1 MRSRNHP
8 GLLLNNNY
16 RHQYYYSIQNH
27 FGIVK
32 LLLEFNIAP
41 CKNQLCC
48 YNEIPVEHQTHP
60 QSKSGWVLNVNKIK
74 VIGEVLR
81 MAKEIKKEKSLE
93 FENPLAHLLQIG
105 SDKGYVTL
113 DDISDIYPKAE
124 NNVDQLEE
132 AFSALLTA
140 DIPYVESE
148 DEAVELFE
156 DEDEDIL
163 ENHDKDLFDEDDPLE
178 NISTN
183 DTVGLYI
190 KQAGKVPLLTRVE
203 EQNLTSLIDE
213 GRNAQTRL
221 AEEEL
226 TLEQRENLSTIVDDG
241 WEAFEHLIQANS
253 RLVISIAKK
262 YVGRGVSFLDLIQ
275 EGNIG
280 MMRAALKFERD
291 RGYKFSTYAT
301 WWIRQAITRAIA
313 DQGRTIRVP
322 VHMGDKINKMIR
334 MQHQLKQDLNR
345 DPNQAELAEALNV
358 TPDDVQD
365 MMKHARRPLSLEMP
379 TGKEDDAQL
388 GDFIADTD
396 VTPPDEEATG
406 ILLREHLQEAL
417 AELPPRETKI
427 LEMRYGLVDG
437 RTLTL
442 NEVGKKMGV
451 TRERIRQ
458 IEAQALRRLRN
469 PRIQE
474 KLQAYLD

>member
-1 MRSRNHP
+1 VIMS
-8 GLLLNNNY
+8 
-16 RHQYYYSIQNH
+16 
-27 FGIVK
+27 VK
-32 LLLEFNIAP
+32 L
-41 CKNQLCC
+41 
-48 YNEIPVEHQTHP
+48 
-60 QSKSGWVLNVNKIK
+60 
-74 VIGEVLR
+74 
-81 MAKEIKKEKSLE
+81 KKEQVIEHES
-93 FENPLAHLLQIG
+93 PLAFLLQIG
-105 SDKGYVTL
+105 KDKGYVTL
-113 DDISDIYPKAE
+113 DDISEIYPKAE
-124 NNVDQLEE
+124 NNVEQLEE

-148 DEAVELFE
+148 EEVEELLEEEA
-156 DEDEDIL
+156 D
-163 ENHDKDLFDEDDPLE
+163 DKLDDHTINIFDDGDPLE

-190 KQAGKVPLLTRVE
+190 KQAGKVPLLTRDE
-203 EQNLTSLIDE
+203 EQNLTSLIDA
-213 GRNAQTRL
+213 GRKAQKQL

-226 TLEQRENLSTIVDDG
+226 TLEQRKEQSEIVDDG
-241 WEAFEHLIQANS
+241 WEAFDHLIQANS

-345 DPNQAELAEALNV
+345 DPNHDELAEALNV
-358 TPDDVQD
+358 TPDDIQD

-396 VTPPDEEATG
+396 VIPPDEEATG

-417 AELPPRETKI
+417 AELPPRETRI
-427 LEMRYGLVDG
+427 LEMRYGLIDG

>member
-1 MRSRNHP
+1 M
-8 GLLLNNNY
+8 
-16 RHQYYYSIQNH
+16 
-27 FGIVK
+27 
-32 LLLEFNIAP
+32 
-41 CKNQLCC
+41 
-48 YNEIPVEHQTHP
+48 
-60 QSKSGWVLNVNKIK
+60 
-74 VIGEVLR
+74 
-81 MAKEIKKEKSLE
+81 
-93 FENPLAHLLQIG
+93 
-105 SDKGYVTL
+105 
-113 DDISDIYPKAE
+113 
-124 NNVDQLEE
+124 DQLEE

-148 DEAVELFE
+148 DEAEELFE
-156 DEDEDIL
+156 EEDEDDL
-163 ENHDKDLFDEDDPLE
+163 DCGVASLFDEDDPLE
-178 NISTN
+178 NISTS

-190 KQAGKVPLLTRVE
+190 KQAGKVPLLTREE
-203 EQNLTSLIDE
+203 EQNLTEVIDE
-213 GRNAQTRL
+213 GRKAQKRL

-226 TLEQRENLSTIVDDG
+226 TLEMREALSETVDEG
-241 WEAFEHLIQANS
+241 WESFEHLIQANS

-345 DPNQAELAEALNV
+345 DPNQEELAEALNV

-388 GDFIADTD
+388 GDFIADAD
-396 VTPPDEEATG
+396 VIPPDEEATG

-417 AELPPRETKI
+417 AELPPRETRI

-469 PRIQE
+469 PRTQE

>member
-1 MRSRNHP
+1 MGFKCH
-8 GLLLNNNY
+8 
-16 RHQYYYSIQNH
+16 
-27 FGIVK
+27 
-32 LLLEFNIAP
+32 
-41 CKNQLCC
+41 
-48 YNEIPVEHQTHP
+48 
-60 QSKSGWVLNVNKIK
+60 KIK
-74 VIGEVLR
+74 VMGEVLS
-81 MAKEIKKEKSLE
+81 MTKEIKKENSLE
-93 FENPLAHLLQIG
+93 YENPLAHLLQIG

-148 DEAVELFE
+148 DEAEELFVE
-156 DEDEDIL
+156 EDEDIL
-163 ENHDKDLFDEDDPLE
+163 ENHDNDLFDEDDPLE

-190 KQAGKVPLLTRVE
+190 KQVGKVPLLTRDE
-203 EQNLTSLIDE
+203 EQKLTSLIDD
-213 GRNAQTRL
+213 GRKAQIRL

-226 TLEQRENLSTIVDDG
+226 TLEQRENLSTIVDEG

-345 DPNQAELAEALNV
+345 DPNQIELAEALNV

-388 GDFIADTD
+388 GDFIADKD

-427 LEMRYGLVDG
+427 LEMRYGLIDG

>member
-1 MRSRNHP
+1 M
-8 GLLLNNNY
+8 GNNNSEQATSEY
-16 RHQYYYSIQNH
+16 
-27 FGIVK
+27 
-32 LLLEFNIAP
+32 
-41 CKNQLCC
+41 
-48 YNEIPVEHQTHP
+48 
-60 QSKSGWVLNVNKIK
+60 
-74 VIGEVLR
+74 
-81 MAKEIKKEKSLE
+81 
-93 FENPLAHLLQIG
+93 ENPLAHLLQIG
-105 SDKGYVTL
+105 SNKGYVTL
-113 DDISDIYPKAE
+113 DDISEIYPKAE

-148 DEAVELFE
+148 EEAEELFDDT
-156 DEDEDIL
+156 DEDDLDIVPD
-163 ENHDKDLFDEDDPLE
+163 NFFDDDDPLE
-178 NISTN
+178 NISVS

-190 KQAGKVPLLTRVE
+190 KQAGKVPLLTREE
-203 EQNLTSLIDE
+203 EQNLTKLIDN
-213 GRNAQTRL
+213 GRKAQKKL
-221 AEEEL
+221 AEEEI
-226 TLEQRENLSTIVDDG
+226 TLEQREKLSKTVDEG
-241 WEAFEHLIQANS
+241 WGAFEHLIQANS

-334 MQHQLKQDLNR
+334 MQHQLKQELNR
-345 DPNQAELAEALNV
+345 DPNPDELAEALNV
-358 TPDDVQD
+358 TPDDIQD

-396 VTPPDEEATG
+396 VIPPDEEATG

-417 AELPPRETKI
+417 SELPPRETRI
-427 LEMRYGLVDG
+427 LEMRYGLIDG

-474 KLQAYLD
+474 KLHAYLD

>member
-1 MRSRNHP
+1 MGFNSQLWKKLTGMSKDIAQEKNP
-8 GLLLNNNY
+8 
-16 RHQYYYSIQNH
+16 QYDS
-27 FGIVK
+27 
-32 LLLEFNIAP
+32 
-41 CKNQLCC
+41 
-48 YNEIPVEHQTHP
+48 
-60 QSKSGWVLNVNKIK
+60 
-74 VIGEVLR
+74 
-81 MAKEIKKEKSLE
+81 
-93 FENPLAHLLQIG
+93 PLAHLLQIG
-105 SDKGYVTL
+105 QDKGYVTL
-113 DDISDIYPKAE
+113 DDISKVFPKAE
-124 NNVDQLEE
+124 KNVEELEE
-132 AFSALLTA
+132 AFAALLSA

-148 DEAVELFE
+148 EEAEELFE
-156 DEDEDIL
+156 EEEQDLVAEDEKFL
-163 ENHDKDLFDEDDPLE
+163 GEEDPLE
-178 NISTN
+178 NISTS

-190 KQAGKVPLLTRVE
+190 KQAGKVPLLTREE
-203 EQNLTSLIDE
+203 EQDLTKKIE
-213 GRNAQTRL
+213 QGRKAQKRL
-221 AEEEL
+221 AEDKL
-226 TLEQRENLSTIVDDG
+226 TLEEREQVNELIDIG
-241 WEAFEHLIQANS
+241 WEAFEHLIKANS

-280 MMRAALKFERD
+280 MMRAALKFERE

-345 DPNQAELAEALNV
+345 DPTQEEVAEALNV
-358 TPDDVQD
+358 SPEDVQD

-379 TGKEDDAQL
+379 TGKEDDALL
-388 GDFIADTD
+388 GDFIPDNES
-396 VTPPDEEATG
+396 TPPDEEATS

-469 PRIQE
+469 PRIQD
-474 KLQAYLD
+474 KLASYLD

>member
-1 MRSRNHP
+1 MSN
-8 GLLLNNNY
+8 L
-16 RHQYYYSIQNH
+16 
-27 FGIVK
+27 
-32 LLLEFNIAP
+32 A
-41 CKNQLCC
+41 
-48 YNEIPVEHQTHP
+48 EICDRFMNREM
-60 QSKSGWVLNVNKIK
+60 IK
-74 VIGEVLR
+74 EPTI
-81 MAKEIKKEKSLE
+81 EI
-93 FENPLAHLLQIG
+93 ENPLAHLLQIG

-113 DDISDIYPKAE
+113 DDISEVYPKAE
-124 NNVDQLEE
+124 NNVEQLEE

-140 DIPYVESE
+140 DIPYVENE
-148 DEAVELFE
+148 DEAEELFASE
-156 DEDEDIL
+156 DDDDL
-163 ENHDKDLFDEDDPLE
+163 DDHSSVLFDEDDPLE
-178 NISTN
+178 NISTS

-190 KQAGKVPLLTRVE
+190 KQAGKVPLLTREE
-203 EQNLTSLIDE
+203 EQNLTQLIDN
-213 GRNAQTRL
+213 GRKAQKKL
-221 AEEEL
+221 AEDEL
-226 TLEQRENLSTIVDDG
+226 TLDERETLSRTVDEG

-280 MMRAALKFERD
+280 MMRAALKFERA

-345 DPNQAELAEALNV
+345 DPNQDELAEALDV

-396 VTPPDEEATG
+396 VMPPDEEATG

-417 AELPPRETKI
+417 AELPPRETRI
-427 LEMRYGLVDG
+427 LEMRYGLIDG

>member
-1 MRSRNHP
+1 MD
-8 GLLLNNNY
+8 
-16 RHQYYYSIQNH
+16 Q
-27 FGIVK
+27 K
-32 LLLEFNIAP
+32 
-41 CKNQLCC
+41 
-48 YNEIPVEHQTHP
+48 QTKENTP
-60 QSKSGWVLNVNKIK
+60 QDVS
-74 VIGEVLR
+74 
-81 MAKEIKKEKSLE
+81 
-93 FENPLAHLLQIG
+93 PLAHLLQIG
-105 SDKGYVTL
+105 QDKGYVTL
-113 DDISDIYPKAE
+113 DDISEVFPKAE
-124 NNVDQLEE
+124 KNVNQLEE
-132 AFSALLTA
+132 AFAALLSA
-140 DIPYVESE
+140 DIPYVENE
-148 DEAVELFE
+148 EEAEELFE
-156 DEDEDIL
+156 DDGEEAEASNGGYQDDE
-163 ENHDKDLFDEDDPLE
+163 DPLE
-178 NISTN
+178 NISTS

-190 KQAGKVPLLTRVE
+190 KQAGKVPLLTREE
-203 EQNLTSLIDE
+203 EQDLTQKIE
-213 GRNAQTRL
+213 AGREAQKKL
-221 AEEEL
+221 AEEKL
-226 TLEQRENLSTIVDDG
+226 TLEEREEVNRTIDIG
-241 WEAFEHLIQANS
+241 WAAYEHLIKANS

-280 MMRAALKFERD
+280 MMRAALKFERE

-345 DPNQAELAEALNV
+345 DPTQEELAEALNV
-358 TPDDVQD
+358 SPEDVQD

-379 TGKEDDAQL
+379 TGKEDDALL
-388 GDFIADTD
+388 GDFIPDHEI
-396 VTPPDEEATG
+396 TPPDEEATS

-417 AELPPRETKI
+417 EELPPRETKI

-469 PRIQE
+469 PRIQD
-474 KLQAYLD
+474 KLASYLD

>member
-1 MRSRNHP
+1 
-8 GLLLNNNY
+8 
-16 RHQYYYSIQNH
+16 
-27 FGIVK
+27 
-32 LLLEFNIAP
+32 
-41 CKNQLCC
+41 
-48 YNEIPVEHQTHP
+48 
-60 QSKSGWVLNVNKIK
+60 
-74 VIGEVLR
+74 VLR
-81 MAKEIKKEKSLE
+81 MTKEIKKEEISE

-105 SDKGYVTL
+105 RDKGYVTL
-113 DDISDIYPKAE
+113 DDIADIYPKAE

-148 DEAVELFE
+148 NEGEDLFE
-156 DEDEDIL
+156 DEDEDQDQDEDEID
-163 ENHDKDLFDEDDPLE
+163 NHDRDLFDEDDPLE

-190 KQAGKVPLLTRVE
+190 KQAGKVPLLTRDE
-203 EQNLTSLIDE
+203 EQKLTSLIDV
-213 GRNAQTRL
+213 GRKAQTRL

-226 TLEQRENLSTIVDDG
+226 TLEERENLSKVVDEG

-345 DPNQAELAEALNV
+345 DPNQDELAEALNV
-358 TPDDVQD
+358 TPDDIQD

-388 GDFIADTD
+388 GDFIADTE

-406 ILLREHLQEAL
+406 ILLREDLQKAL

-427 LEMRYGLVDG
+427 LEMRYGLIDG

>member
-1 MRSRNHP
+1 MGFKCH
-8 GLLLNNNY
+8 
-16 RHQYYYSIQNH
+16 
-27 FGIVK
+27 
-32 LLLEFNIAP
+32 
-41 CKNQLCC
+41 
-48 YNEIPVEHQTHP
+48 
-60 QSKSGWVLNVNKIK
+60 KIK

-81 MAKEIKKEKSLE
+81 MTKEINKEKTLE
-93 FENPLAHLLQIG
+93 YENPLARLLQIG

-113 DDISDIYPKAE
+113 DDISEIYPKAE

-148 DEAVELFE
+148 EEAEELIEEEDEAVLE
-156 DEDEDIL
+156 D
-163 ENHDKDLFDEDDPLE
+163 HDRDLFDEDDPLE

-190 KQAGKVPLLTRVE
+190 KQAGKVPLLTRDQ
-203 EQNLTSLIDE
+203 EQNLTSLIDN
-213 GRNAQTRL
+213 GRKAQIRL

-226 TLEQRENLSTIVDDG
+226 TLEQRENLSEIVDEG

-345 DPNQAELAEALNV
+345 EPNQDELAEALNV

>member
-1 MRSRNHP
+1 M
-8 GLLLNNNY
+8 
-16 RHQYYYSIQNH
+16 
-27 FGIVK
+27 
-32 LLLEFNIAP
+32 
-41 CKNQLCC
+41 
-48 YNEIPVEHQTHP
+48 
-60 QSKSGWVLNVNKIK
+60 SKQKTI
-74 VIGEVLR
+74 E
-81 MAKEIKKEKSLE
+81 ATQ
-93 FENPLAHLLQIG
+93 ENGSPLSHLLQLG
-105 SDKGYVTL
+105 REKGYVTL
-113 DDISDIYPKAE
+113 DDISEVYPKAE
-124 NNVDQLEE
+124 KKVDQLEE
-132 AFSALLTA
+132 AFAALLSA
-140 DIPYVESE
+140 DIRYVENE
-148 DEAVELFE
+148 EEAEEMFE
-156 DEDEDIL
+156 GE
-163 ENHDKDLFDEDDPLE
+163 DKDDEYLEDKDALEEEDPLA
-178 NISTN
+178 NISTK

-190 KQAGKVPLLTRVE
+190 KQAGKVPLLTREE
-203 EQNLTSLIDE
+203 EQELTKKINA
-213 GRNAQTRL
+213 GRRAQKRM

-226 TLEQRENLSTIVDDG
+226 TLEERQELSKIVDKG
-241 WEAFEHLIQANS
+241 REAFEHLIKANS

-280 MMRAALKFERD
+280 MMRAALKFERE

-345 DPNQAELAEALNV
+345 DPTQEEMAEALNV
-358 TPDDVQD
+358 SPEDIRD

-379 TGKEDDAQL
+379 TGKEDDAFL
-388 GDFIADTD
+388 GDFIPDKD
-396 VTPPDEEATG
+396 ITPPDEEATS

-417 AELPPRETKI
+417 SELPPRETRI

-469 PRIQE
+469 PRIQD
-474 KLQAYLD
+474 KLESYLD

>member
-1 MRSRNHP
+1 MGFKCH
-8 GLLLNNNY
+8 
-16 RHQYYYSIQNH
+16 
-27 FGIVK
+27 K
-32 LLLEFNIAP
+32 
-41 CKNQLCC
+41 
-48 YNEIPVEHQTHP
+48 T
-60 QSKSGWVLNVNKIK
+60 K

-81 MAKEIKKEKSLE
+81 MTKEIKKEKTLE

-148 DEAVELFE
+148 EEAEELFE
-156 DEDEDIL
+156 DEGEIIL
-163 ENHDKDLFDEDDPLE
+163 ENHDSDLFDEDDPLE

-190 KQAGKVPLLTRVE
+190 KQAGKVPLLTRDE

-213 GRNAQTRL
+213 GRKAQTRL

-226 TLEQRENLSTIVDDG
+226 TLEQRENLSVIVDEG
-241 WEAFEHLIQANS
+241 WGAFEHLIQANS

-345 DPNQAELAEALNV
+345 DPNQDELAEALNV

>member
-1 MRSRNHP
+1 M
-8 GLLLNNNY
+8 
-16 RHQYYYSIQNH
+16 
-27 FGIVK
+27 
-32 LLLEFNIAP
+32 
-41 CKNQLCC
+41 
-48 YNEIPVEHQTHP
+48 
-60 QSKSGWVLNVNKIK
+60 SKQKTI
-74 VIGEVLR
+74 E
-81 MAKEIKKEKSLE
+81 ATQ
-93 FENPLAHLLQIG
+93 ENGSPLSHLLQLG
-105 SDKGYVTL
+105 REKGYVTL
-113 DDISDIYPKAE
+113 DDISEVYPKAE
-124 NNVDQLEE
+124 KKVDQLEE
-132 AFSALLTA
+132 AFAALLSA
-140 DIPYVESE
+140 DIPYVENEEEAEEMFEGEDKE
-148 DEAVELFE
+148 DEY
-156 DEDEDIL
+156 L
-163 ENHDKDLFDEDDPLE
+163 EDKDALEEEDPLA
-178 NISTN
+178 NISTK

-190 KQAGKVPLLTRVE
+190 KQAGKVPLLTREE
-203 EQNLTSLIDE
+203 EQELTKKINA
-213 GRNAQTRL
+213 GRKAQKRL

-226 TLEQRENLSTIVDDG
+226 TLEERQELSKIVDKG
-241 WEAFEHLIQANS
+241 WAAFEHLIKANS

-280 MMRAALKFERD
+280 MMRAALKFERE

-345 DPNQAELAEALNV
+345 DPTQEEMAEALNV
-358 TPDDVQD
+358 SPEDIRD

-379 TGKEDDAQL
+379 TGKEDDAFL
-388 GDFIADTD
+388 GDFIPDKD
-396 VTPPDEEATG
+396 ITPPDEEATS

-417 AELPPRETKI
+417 SELPPRETRI

-469 PRIQE
+469 PRIQD
-474 KLQAYLD
+474 KLESYLD

>member
-1 MRSRNHP
+1 
-8 GLLLNNNY
+8 
-16 RHQYYYSIQNH
+16 
-27 FGIVK
+27 
-32 LLLEFNIAP
+32 
-41 CKNQLCC
+41 
-48 YNEIPVEHQTHP
+48 
-60 QSKSGWVLNVNKIK
+60 
-74 VIGEVLR
+74 VLR
-81 MAKEIKKEKSLE
+81 MTKEIKKEEISE

-105 SDKGYVTL
+105 RDKGYVTL
-113 DDISDIYPKAE
+113 DDIADIYPKAE

-148 DEAVELFE
+148 NEGEDLFE
-156 DEDEDIL
+156 DEDEDQDQDEDEI
-163 ENHDKDLFDEDDPLE
+163 ENHDRDLFDEDDPLE

-190 KQAGKVPLLTRVE
+190 KQAGKVPLLTRDE
-203 EQNLTSLIDE
+203 EQKLTSLIDV
-213 GRNAQTRL
+213 GRKAQTRL

-226 TLEQRENLSTIVDDG
+226 TLEERENLSKVVDEG

-345 DPNQAELAEALNV
+345 DPNQDELAEALNV
-358 TPDDVQD
+358 TPDDIQD

-388 GDFIADTD
+388 GDFIADTE

-406 ILLREHLQEAL
+406 ILLREDLQKAL

-427 LEMRYGLVDG
+427 LEMRYGLIDG

>member
-1 MRSRNHP
+1 M
-8 GLLLNNNY
+8 
-16 RHQYYYSIQNH
+16 
-27 FGIVK
+27 
-32 LLLEFNIAP
+32 EA
-41 CKNQLCC
+41 C
-48 YNEIPVEHQTHP
+48 
-60 QSKSGWVLNVNKIK
+60 GWVLNVLLGRKLTVAMSMTKLSIK
-74 VIGEVLR
+74 EP
-81 MAKEIKKEKSLE
+81 SLE
-93 FENPLAHLLQIG
+93 FDNPLAHLLQLG

-113 DDISDIYPKAE
+113 DDISQLYPKAE
-124 NNVDQLEE
+124 NNVEQLEE

-148 DEAVELFE
+148 EEIEELLE
-156 DEDEDIL
+156 DEEDALEEPEDEL
-163 ENHDKDLFDEDDPLE
+163 EEFDSHHDLFDDEDPLE

-190 KQAGKVPLLTRVE
+190 KQAGKVPLLTRDE
-203 EQNLTSLIDE
+203 EKTLTNLIDK
-213 GRNAQTRL
+213 GRKAQKRL
-221 AEEEL
+221 AEKELSPEERQ
-226 TLEQRENLSTIVDDG
+226 ELSEIVDQG

-291 RGYKFSTYAT
+291 RGFKFSTYAT

-334 MQHQLKQDLNR
+334 MQHQLKQELNR
-345 DPNQAELAEALNV
+345 DPTPDELAEALNV
-358 TPDDVQD
+358 TPDDVHD

-379 TGKEDDAQL
+379 TGKEDDAML
-388 GDFIADTD
+388 GDFIADTEIM
-396 VTPPDEEATG
+396 PPDEEATG

>member
-1 MRSRNHP
+1 MAE
-8 GLLLNNNY
+8 
-16 RHQYYYSIQNH
+16 QI
-27 FGIVK
+27 
-32 LLLEFNIAP
+32 LEQP
-41 CKNQLCC
+41 
-48 YNEIPVEHQTHP
+48 T
-60 QSKSGWVLNVNKIK
+60 
-74 VIGEVLR
+74 
-81 MAKEIKKEKSLE
+81 LE
-93 FENPLAHLLQIG
+93 YESPLAHLLQIG
-105 SDKGYVTL
+105 RDKGYVTL
-113 DDISDIYPKAE
+113 DDILEVFPKAE
-124 NNVDQLEE
+124 HNVDQLEE

-140 DIPYVESE
+140 DIPYVENE
-148 DEAVELFE
+148 EEAEELFE
-156 DEDEDIL
+156 EQGDEEDL
-163 ENHDKDLFDEDDPLE
+163 EDAKDAFFDEEDPLK
-178 NISTN
+178 NISTS

-190 KQAGKVPLLTRVE
+190 KQAGKVPLLTREE
-203 EQNLTSLIDE
+203 EQQLTELIE
-213 GRNAQTRL
+213 KGREAQKKL
-221 AEEEL
+221 ASEEL
-226 TLEQRENLSTIVDDG
+226 TLEERENLSRIVDEG

-280 MMRAALKFERD
+280 MMRAALKFDRD

-345 DPNQAELAEALNV
+345 EPTHEELADALNV
-358 TPDDVQD
+358 SPEDVQD

-388 GDFIADTD
+388 GDFIPDKEI
-396 VTPPDEEATG
+396 TPPDEEATG

-417 AELPPRETKI
+417 SELPPRETKI

-437 RTLTL
+437 KTLTL

>member
-1 MRSRNHP
+1 MSK
-8 GLLLNNNY
+8 
-16 RHQYYYSIQNH
+16 Q
-27 FGIVK
+27 K
-32 LLLEFNIAP
+32 T
-41 CKNQLCC
+41 
-48 YNEIPVEHQTHP
+48 VEATQ
-60 QSKSGWVLNVNKIK
+60 
-74 VIGEVLR
+74 
-81 MAKEIKKEKSLE
+81 
-93 FENPLAHLLQIG
+93 ENGSPLSHLLQLG
-105 SDKGYVTL
+105 REKGYVTL
-113 DDISDIYPKAE
+113 DDISEVYPKAE
-124 NNVDQLEE
+124 KKVDQLEE
-132 AFSALLTA
+132 AFAALLSA
-140 DIPYVESE
+140 DIPYVENEEEAEEMFEGDDKDDEYLE
-148 DEAVELFE
+148 DEKS
-156 DEDEDIL
+156 L
-163 ENHDKDLFDEDDPLE
+163 EEEDPLA
-178 NISTN
+178 NISTK

-190 KQAGKVPLLTRVE
+190 KQAGKVPLLTREE
-203 EQNLTSLIDE
+203 EQELTKKINA
-213 GRNAQTRL
+213 GRKAQKRL

-226 TLEQRENLSTIVDDG
+226 TLEERQELSKIVDRG
-241 WEAFEHLIQANS
+241 WEAFEHLIKANS

-280 MMRAALKFERD
+280 MMRAALKFERE

-345 DPNQAELAEALNV
+345 DPTQEEMAEALNV
-358 TPDDVQD
+358 SPEDIRD

-379 TGKEDDAQL
+379 TGKEDDAFL
-388 GDFIADTD
+388 GDFIPDKD
-396 VTPPDEEATG
+396 ITPPDEEATS

-417 AELPPRETKI
+417 SELPPRETRI

-474 KLQAYLD
+474 KLESYLD

>member
-1 MRSRNHP
+1 MF
-8 GLLLNNNY
+8 
-16 RHQYYYSIQNH
+16 I
-27 FGIVK
+27 IVN
-32 LLLEFNIAP
+32 LLLELNIAP
-41 CKNQLCC
+41 CKNELYC
-48 YNEIPVEHQTHP
+48 YNHNSVEQLTHP
-60 QSKSGWVLNVNKIK
+60 LRESGWVLNVLQTK

-81 MAKEIKKEKSLE
+81 MVKEIKQKENLVL
-93 FENPLAHLLQIG
+93 ENPLAHLLQIG
-105 SDKGYVTL
+105 RDKGYVTL
-113 DDISDIYPKAE
+113 DDISVIYPKAE

-148 DEAVELFE
+148 IEGAELFE
-156 DEDEDIL
+156 DEEEEDDIIVD
-163 ENHDKDLFDEDDPLE
+163 HDNDLFDEDDPLE

-190 KQAGKVPLLTRVE
+190 KQAGKVPLLTRIE

-213 GRNAQTRL
+213 GRKAQVRL

-226 TLEQRENLSTIVDDG
+226 TLEQRENLSEIVDEG

-345 DPNQAELAEALNV
+345 DPNQDELAEALNV

-442 NEVGKKMGV
+442 NEVGKRMGV

>member
-1 MRSRNHP
+1 M
-8 GLLLNNNY
+8 
-16 RHQYYYSIQNH
+16 
-27 FGIVK
+27 
-32 LLLEFNIAP
+32 LEETTF
-41 CKNQLCC
+41 
-48 YNEIPVEHQTHP
+48 E
-60 QSKSGWVLNVNKIK
+60 G
-74 VIGEVLR
+74 
-81 MAKEIKKEKSLE
+81 
-93 FENPLAHLLQIG
+93 ENPLAHLLQIG

-113 DDISDIYPKAE
+113 DDIADIYPKAE
-124 NNVDQLEE
+124 NNVEQLEE

-140 DIPYVESE
+140 DIPYVENE
-148 DEAVELFE
+148 EEAQELFAADDVGDLE
-156 DEDEDIL
+156 DPGD
-163 ENHDKDLFDEDDPLE
+163 DLFDDEDDPLE

-190 KQAGKVPLLTRVE
+190 KQAGKVPLLTREE
-203 EQNLTSLIDE
+203 EQNLTKLIDQ
-213 GRNAQTRL
+213 GRKAQKKL
-221 AEEEL
+221 AEDEL
-226 TLEQRENLSTIVDDG
+226 TLEQREELSRTVDEG

-345 DPNQAELAEALNV
+345 DPNQDELAEALNV
-358 TPDDVQD
+358 SPDDVQD

-396 VTPPDEEATG
+396 VVPPDEEATG

-417 AELPPRETKI
+417 AELPPRETRI
-427 LEMRYGLVDG
+427 LEMRYGLIDG

>member
-1 MRSRNHP
+1 M
-8 GLLLNNNY
+8 
-16 RHQYYYSIQNH
+16 
-27 FGIVK
+27 
-32 LLLEFNIAP
+32 
-41 CKNQLCC
+41 
-48 YNEIPVEHQTHP
+48 
-60 QSKSGWVLNVNKIK
+60 SKQKTI
-74 VIGEVLR
+74 E
-81 MAKEIKKEKSLE
+81 ATQ
-93 FENPLAHLLQIG
+93 ENGSPLSHLLQLG
-105 SDKGYVTL
+105 REKGYVTL
-113 DDISDIYPKAE
+113 DDISEVYPKAE
-124 NNVDQLEE
+124 KKVDQLEE
-132 AFSALLTA
+132 AFAALLSA
-140 DIPYVESE
+140 DIPYVENE
-148 DEAVELFE
+148 EEAEEMFE
-156 DEDEDIL
+156 GD
-163 ENHDKDLFDEDDPLE
+163 DKDEEYLDNKDALEEEDPLA
-178 NISTN
+178 NISTK

-190 KQAGKVPLLTRVE
+190 KQAGKVPLLTREE
-203 EQNLTSLIDE
+203 EQELTKKINA
-213 GRNAQTRL
+213 GREAQKRL

-226 TLEQRENLSTIVDDG
+226 TLEERQELSKIVDKG
-241 WEAFEHLIQANS
+241 WEAFEHLIKANS

-280 MMRAALKFERD
+280 MMRAALKFERE

-345 DPNQAELAEALNV
+345 DPTQEEMAEALNV
-358 TPDDVQD
+358 SPEDIRD

-379 TGKEDDAQL
+379 TGKEDDAFL
-388 GDFIADTD
+388 GDFIPDKD
-396 VTPPDEEATG
+396 ITPPDEEATS

-417 AELPPRETKI
+417 SELPPRETRI

-474 KLQAYLD
+474 KLESYLD

>member
-1 MRSRNHP
+1 MGFKCH
-8 GLLLNNNY
+8 
-16 RHQYYYSIQNH
+16 
-27 FGIVK
+27 K
-32 LLLEFNIAP
+32 
-41 CKNQLCC
+41 
-48 YNEIPVEHQTHP
+48 T
-60 QSKSGWVLNVNKIK
+60 K

-81 MAKEIKKEKSLE
+81 MTKEIKKEKTLE

-113 DDISDIYPKAE
+113 DDISAIYPKAE

-148 DEAVELFE
+148 DEAEELFE
-156 DEDEDIL
+156 DEGEIIL
-163 ENHDKDLFDEDDPLE
+163 ENHDSDLFDNDDPLE

-190 KQAGKVPLLTRVE
+190 KQAGKVPLLTRDE

-213 GRNAQTRL
+213 GRKAQTRL

-226 TLEQRENLSTIVDDG
+226 TLEQRENLSVIVDEG
-241 WEAFEHLIQANS
+241 WGAFEHLIQANS

-280 MMRAALKFERD
+280 LIRAVEKFEYQ
-291 RGYKFSTYAT
+291 RGFKFSTYAT

-345 DPNQAELAEALNV
+345 DPNPDELAEALNV

>member
-1 MRSRNHP
+1 M
-8 GLLLNNNY
+8 
-16 RHQYYYSIQNH
+16 
-27 FGIVK
+27 
-32 LLLEFNIAP
+32 
-41 CKNQLCC
+41 
-48 YNEIPVEHQTHP
+48 
-60 QSKSGWVLNVNKIK
+60 SKQKTI
-74 VIGEVLR
+74 E
-81 MAKEIKKEKSLE
+81 ATQ
-93 FENPLAHLLQIG
+93 ENGSPLSHLLQLG
-105 SDKGYVTL
+105 REKGYVTL
-113 DDISDIYPKAE
+113 DDISEVYPKAE
-124 NNVDQLEE
+124 KKVDQLEE
-132 AFSALLTA
+132 AFAALLSA
-140 DIPYVESE
+140 DIPYVENE
-148 DEAVELFE
+148 EEAEEMFE
-156 DEDEDIL
+156 GE
-163 ENHDKDLFDEDDPLE
+163 DKDDEYLEDKDALEEEDPLA
-178 NISTN
+178 NISTK

-190 KQAGKVPLLTRVE
+190 KQAGKVPLLTREE
-203 EQNLTSLIDE
+203 EQELTKKINA
-213 GRNAQTRL
+213 GRRAQKRM

-226 TLEQRENLSTIVDDG
+226 TLEERQELSKIVDKG
-241 WEAFEHLIQANS
+241 WEAFEHLIKANS

-280 MMRAALKFERD
+280 MMRAALKFERE

-345 DPNQAELAEALNV
+345 DPTQEEMAEALNV
-358 TPDDVQD
+358 SPEDIRD

-379 TGKEDDAQL
+379 TGKEDDAFL
-388 GDFIADTD
+388 GDFIPDKD
-396 VTPPDEEATG
+396 ITPPDEEATS

-417 AELPPRETKI
+417 SELPPRETRI

-469 PRIQE
+469 PRIQD
-474 KLQAYLD
+474 KLESYLD

>member
-1 MRSRNHP
+1 V
-8 GLLLNNNY
+8 LLA
-16 RHQYYYSIQNH
+16 
-27 FGIVK
+27 
-32 LLLEFNIAP
+32 E
-41 CKNQLCC
+41 
-48 YNEIPVEHQTHP
+48 T
-60 QSKSGWVLNVNKIK
+60 
-74 VIGEVLR
+74 R
-81 MAKEIKKEKSLE
+81 MKDIKKEQVKE
-93 FENPLAHLLQIG
+93 HENPLAYLLQIG
-105 SDKGYVTL
+105 RDKGYVTL
-113 DDISDIYPKAE
+113 DDISEIYPKAE

-140 DIPYVESE
+140 DIPYLESE
-148 DEAVELFE
+148 DEAEELFE
-156 DEDEDIL
+156 DDVEDELGD
-163 ENHDKDLFDEDDPLE
+163 HDNDLFDDGDPLE
-178 NISTN
+178 HISTN

-190 KQAGKVPLLTRVE
+190 KQAGKVPLLTRSE

-213 GRNAQTRL
+213 GRKSQVRL

-226 TLEQRENLSTIVDDG
+226 TLEQRENLSTIVDEG

-280 MMRAALKFERD
+280 MMRAALKFERA

-345 DPNQAELAEALNV
+345 DPNQDELAEALNV

-388 GDFIADTD
+388 GDFIADAD
-396 VTPPDEEATG
+396 VTPPDEEATS

-417 AELPPRETKI
+417 AELPPRETRI
-427 LEMRYGLVDG
+427 LEMRYGLIDG

>member
-1 MRSRNHP
+1 MAE
-8 GLLLNNNY
+8 
-16 RHQYYYSIQNH
+16 QI
-27 FGIVK
+27 
-32 LLLEFNIAP
+32 LEQP
-41 CKNQLCC
+41 
-48 YNEIPVEHQTHP
+48 T
-60 QSKSGWVLNVNKIK
+60 
-74 VIGEVLR
+74 
-81 MAKEIKKEKSLE
+81 LE
-93 FENPLAHLLQIG
+93 YESPLAHLLQIG
-105 SDKGYVTL
+105 RDKGYVTL
-113 DDISDIYPKAE
+113 DDILEVFPKAE
-124 NNVDQLEE
+124 HNVDQLEE

-140 DIPYVESE
+140 DIPYVENE
-148 DEAVELFE
+148 EEAEELFE
-156 DEDEDIL
+156 EQADEEDL
-163 ENHDKDLFDEDDPLE
+163 EDAKDAFFDEEDPLK
-178 NISTN
+178 NISTS

-190 KQAGKVPLLTRVE
+190 KQAGKVPLLTREE
-203 EQNLTSLIDE
+203 EQQLTKLIEE
-213 GRNAQTRL
+213 GREAQKKL
-221 AEEEL
+221 ASEEL
-226 TLEQRENLSTIVDDG
+226 TLDEREKLSRIVDEG

-280 MMRAALKFERD
+280 MMRAALKFDRD

-345 DPNQAELAEALNV
+345 EPNHEELAEALNIS
-358 TPDDVQD
+358 PEDVQD

-388 GDFIADTD
+388 GDFIPDKEI
-396 VTPPDEEATG
+396 TPPDEEATG

-417 AELPPRETKI
+417 SELPPRETKI

-437 RTLTL
+437 KTLTL

>member
-1 MRSRNHP
+1 MSK
-8 GLLLNNNY
+8 
-16 RHQYYYSIQNH
+16 QKSI
-27 FGIVK
+27 
-32 LLLEFNIAP
+32 E
-41 CKNQLCC
+41 
-48 YNEIPVEHQTHP
+48 TP
-60 QSKSGWVLNVNKIK
+60 Q
-74 VIGEVLR
+74 E
-81 MAKEIKKEKSLE
+81 KES
-93 FENPLAHLLQIG
+93 PLAHLLQIG
-105 SDKGYVTL
+105 RDKGYVTL
-113 DDISDIYPKAE
+113 DDISEVYPEAE
-124 NNVDQLEE
+124 NRVDQLEE
-132 AFSALLTA
+132 AFSALLSA

-148 DEAVELFE
+148 EEAEEMFDDEEE
-156 DEDEDIL
+156 DEDGIADDEQLED
-163 ENHDKDLFDEDDPLE
+163 DDPLS
-178 NISTN
+178 NISTQ

-190 KQAGKVPLLTRVE
+190 KQAGKVPLLTREE
-203 EQNLTSLIDE
+203 EQELTEKIDA
-213 GRNAQTRL
+213 GRKAQKKM

-226 TLEQRENLSTIVDDG
+226 TLEEREELSQVVNKG
-241 WEAFEHLIQANS
+241 WEAFEHLIKANS

-280 MMRAALKFERD
+280 MMRAALKFERE

-345 DPNQAELAEALNV
+345 DPTQEELAEALNV
-358 TPDDVQD
+358 SPEDVRD

-379 TGKEDDAQL
+379 TGKEDDALL
-388 GDFIADTD
+388 GDFIPDKEI
-396 VTPPDEEATG
+396 TPPDEEATS

-417 AELPPRETKI
+417 SELPPRETRI

-474 KLQAYLD
+474 KLESYLD

>member
-1 MRSRNHP
+1 MSKVTLKNP
-8 GLLLNNNY
+8 
-16 RHQYYYSIQNH
+16 I
-27 FGIVK
+27 
-32 LLLEFNIAP
+32 LE
-41 CKNQLCC
+41 Q
-48 YNEIPVEHQTHP
+48 
-60 QSKSGWVLNVNKIK
+60 
-74 VIGEVLR
+74 
-81 MAKEIKKEKSLE
+81 
-93 FENPLAHLLQIG
+93 ENPLARLLQMG
-105 SDKGYVTL
+105 RDKGYVTL
-113 DDISDIYPKAE
+113 DDIAIIYPKAE

-140 DIPYVESE
+140 DIPYVENEAEAEEFIE
-148 DEAVELFE
+148 DEEPGEDKADGHDDSDELV
-156 DEDEDIL
+156 D
-163 ENHDKDLFDEDDPLE
+163 HDDDLFDDEDPLE

-190 KQAGKVPLLTRVE
+190 KQAGKVPLLTRDE
-203 EQNLTSLIDE
+203 EQTLTSLIDK
-213 GRNAQTRL
+213 GRRAQVKL

-226 TLEQRENLSTIVDDG
+226 TLEERENLSEIVDKG

-262 YVGRGVSFLDLIQ
+262 YVGRGVAFLDLIQ

-345 DPNQAELAEALNV
+345 EPNTDELAEALDV
-358 TPDDVQD
+358 TPDDIQD

-396 VTPPDEEATG
+396 VIPPDEEATG

-417 AELPPRETKI
+417 AELPPRETRI
-427 LEMRYGLVDG
+427 LEMRYGLIDG

>member
-1 MRSRNHP
+1 VMTK
-8 GLLLNNNY
+8 
-16 RHQYYYSIQNH
+16 
-27 FGIVK
+27 VK
-32 LLLEFNIAP
+32 TSVTEQTLE
-41 CKNQLCC
+41 L
-48 YNEIPVEHQTHP
+48 
-60 QSKSGWVLNVNKIK
+60 
-74 VIGEVLR
+74 
-81 MAKEIKKEKSLE
+81 
-93 FENPLAHLLQIG
+93 ENPLAQLLQLG
-105 SDKGYVTL
+105 SDKGFVTL
-113 DDISDIYPKAE
+113 DDISQLYPKAE
-124 NNVDQLEE
+124 NDVDQLEE

-140 DIPYVESE
+140 DIPYVASE
-148 DEAVELFE
+148 DEIKDVIEEEE
-156 DEDEDIL
+156 DEVEGDELDAYH
-163 ENHDKDLFDEDDPLE
+163 ETDNDLFDDEDPLE

-190 KQAGKVPLLTRVE
+190 KQAGKVPLLTREE

-213 GRNAQTRL
+213 GRKAQIRL
-221 AEEEL
+221 AEDDLPQSE
-226 TLEQRENLSTIVDDG
+226 RENLSKIVNEG

-334 MQHQLKQDLNR
+334 MQHQLKQELNR
-345 DPNQAELAEALNV
+345 DPNPVELAEALNV

-379 TGKEDDAQL
+379 TGKEDDALL
-388 GDFIADTD
+388 GDFIADTEI
-396 VTPPDEEATG
+396 TPPDEEATN

-417 AELPPRETKI
+417 SELPPRETKI

>member
-1 MRSRNHP
+1 MTEEI
-8 GLLLNNNY
+8 LNNT
-16 RHQYYYSIQNH
+16 
-27 FGIVK
+27 
-32 LLLEFNIAP
+32 LE
-41 CKNQLCC
+41 
-48 YNEIPVEHQTHP
+48 YE
-60 QSKSGWVLNVNKIK
+60 S
-74 VIGEVLR
+74 
-81 MAKEIKKEKSLE
+81 
-93 FENPLAHLLQIG
+93 PLAHLLQIG
-105 SDKGYVTL
+105 RDKGYVTL
-113 DDISDIYPKAE
+113 DDILEIFPKAE

-140 DIPYVESE
+140 NIPYVENE
-148 DEAVELFE
+148 DEAEELFDEEEE
-156 DEDEDIL
+156 DEDL
-163 ENHDKDLFDEDDPLE
+163 EEAESIFFDEEDPLK

-190 KQAGKVPLLTRVE
+190 KQAGKVPLLTREE
-203 EQNLTSLIDE
+203 EQELTKLIDK
-213 GRNAQTRL
+213 GRKAQKKL
-221 AEEEL
+221 ANNEL
-226 TLEQRENLSTIVDDG
+226 TLEEREQLSIIVDQG

-345 DPNQAELAEALNV
+345 EPNHQELAEALNV

-388 GDFIADTD
+388 GDFIPDKE

-406 ILLREHLQEAL
+406 IMLREHLQEAL
-417 AELPPRETKI
+417 SELPPRETKI

-437 RTLTL
+437 KTLTL

>member
-1 MRSRNHP
+1 VS
-8 GLLLNNNY
+8 LLMAVV
-16 RHQYYYSIQNH
+16 
-27 FGIVK
+27 G
-32 LLLEFNIAP
+32 
-41 CKNQLCC
+41 
-48 YNEIPVEHQTHP
+48 
-60 QSKSGWVLNVNKIK
+60 
-74 VIGEVLR
+74 R
-81 MAKEIKKEKSLE
+81 MKKEMLIESTYE
-93 FENPLAHLLQIG
+93 GENPLAHLLQIG

-113 DDISDIYPKAE
+113 DDIAEIYPKAE
-124 NNVDQLEE
+124 NNVEQLEE

-140 DIPYVESE
+140 NIPYVENEQEAEELFTADEDDDLGERE
-148 DEAVELFE
+148 DE
-156 DEDEDIL
+156 
-163 ENHDKDLFDEDDPLE
+163 LFDDDDPLE

-190 KQAGKVPLLTRVE
+190 KQAGKVPLLTREE
-203 EQNLTSLIDE
+203 EQNLTKLIDI
-213 GRNAQTRL
+213 GRKAQKKL
-221 AEEEL
+221 AEDEL
-226 TLEQRENLSTIVDDG
+226 TLKQREELSRTVDEG
-241 WEAFEHLIQANS
+241 WNAFEHLIQANS

-334 MQHQLKQDLNR
+334 MQHQLKQELNR
-345 DPNQAELAEALNV
+345 DPNEDELAEALNV
-358 TPDDVQD
+358 SPDDVQD

-379 TGKEDDAQL
+379 TGKEDDALL

-396 VTPPDEEATG
+396 VMPPDEEATG

-417 AELPPRETKI
+417 AELPPRETRI
-427 LEMRYGLVDG
+427 LEMRYGLIDG

>member
-1 MRSRNHP
+1 MGFKCH
-8 GLLLNNNY
+8 
-16 RHQYYYSIQNH
+16 
-27 FGIVK
+27 
-32 LLLEFNIAP
+32 
-41 CKNQLCC
+41 
-48 YNEIPVEHQTHP
+48 
-60 QSKSGWVLNVNKIK
+60 KIK

-81 MAKEIKKEKSLE
+81 MTKEIKKEKTLE

-148 DEAVELFE
+148 DEAEELFE

-163 ENHDKDLFDEDDPLE
+163 VNHDSDLFDEDDPLE

-190 KQAGKVPLLTRVE
+190 KQAGKVPLLTRDE

-213 GRNAQTRL
+213 GRKGQIRL

-226 TLEQRENLSTIVDDG
+226 TLEQRESLSAIVDEG
-241 WEAFEHLIQANS
+241 WAAFEHLIQANS

-345 DPNQAELAEALNV
+345 DPNQDELAEALNV

-442 NEVGKKMGV
+442 NEVGKRMGV